1 MTDVQWEEWRI
12 DAIDDAG
19 LPLVKHFYKTWGIS
33 FKHTEGEC
41 IFVLRG
47 VHGET
52 VSPVMAAVRYQPV
65 GNCFLLRS
73 LCVEP
78 ASRRRGLA
86 RKLLELSLESLHFPC
101 CYSFAL
107 SHLRDLYSSFSFKS
121 VAFSEAPE
129 AVAKAYIN
137 YRRHRRNLLLMKYG
151 G

>member
-1 MTDVQWEEWRI
+1 MTETQWEEWRVEAL
-12 DAIDDAG
+12 DEAG
-19 LPLVKHFYKTWGIS
+19 LALVKHFYKTCGIS
-33 FKHTEGEC
+33 FKYTEGER

-47 VHGET
+47 VHGDR
-52 VSPVMAAVRYQPV
+52 VSPVLAAVRYQPE
-65 GNCFLLRS
+65 GNSFLLRS

-78 ASRRRGLA
+78 AWRRRGLA
-86 RKLLELSLESLHFPC
+86 RKLLELSLEHLHFPC

-121 VAFSEAPE
+121 VEFSEAPE

>member
-1 MTDVQWEEWRI
+1 MTDIQWEEWRI
-12 DAIDDAG
+12 DAIDEAG
-19 LPLVKHFYKTWGIS
+19 LPLVKHFYKSCGIA
-33 FKHTEGEC
+33 FKYTEGED

-47 VHGET
+47 VDGDT
-52 VSPVMAAVRYQPV
+52 VSPVLAAVRYQPE
-65 GNCFLLRS
+65 GNSFLLRS

-78 ASRRRGLA
+78 AWRRRGLA
-86 RKLLELSLESLHFPC
+86 RKLLELSLEYLEYPC

-107 SHLRDLYSSFSFKS
+107 SHLRDLYGSFNFKT
-121 VAFSEAPE
+121 VEFSEAPE